1 MVFMH
6 LHLVYLH
13 KIIFIQEGIIMPL
26 PLSGNQSLER
36 IVKVED
42 LYKEVVENYHD
53 EDFFDV
59 MFFGR
64 LDFSAEKA
72 KLACERASL
81 GDSLKATIK
90 RLIPT
95 RPNLSV
101 SNDEIDKA
109 IVEDMANEKG
119 NIHTLSVYSNP
130 GTADLY
136 KTIAYA
142 YDKEIVLSK
151 TPIYRWF
158 KEMIFTSGHQSV
170 RLDSRIKQIKSISAL
185 RKESSPLDKAV
196 LSFRIRWKT
205 GGFQEINV
213 TVTAVKTD
221 RTLLTP
227 DQRNFFRALN
237 LGVEAIDTGMHKGKE
252 GKVYAEVSEN
262 TDATEKDTVIRIV
275 NKTAQQVREELK
287 ETYGP
292 DSSKEILVAN
302 AANAYSTGGDTFG
315 GGGGQEES
323 LILDD
328 PRLYA
333 KLSTTLEDYYEDITE
348 IRDKIEKYK
357 ENAANALAQIEICK
371 DVENRKISNDLYIAI
386 SKKLNERTAPLKKDG
401 DRAEFISDLL
411 GDSSFKLKN
420 KLIKEIGRRRAHIN
434 LSSPQVEKLAMDML
448 HRKSKGKVVIVPQPA
463 VDFRGSDGT
472 TITVPELKSGYAVFN
487 APDLRAI
494 REYIASKVYEK
505 ISKMIADRKIESEKE
520 IEDLINENAAE
531 IKKGVQKKID
541 ERVFNSIVYQTAT
554 VCKSAKGKYN
564 YLILA
569 AVGAGIFACPPETVA
584 RAFKHVLVDKKYKNS
599 FKEIVFAILD
609 KRGTIINAFERVFG
623 VTAS

>member
-1 MVFMH
+1 
-6 LHLVYLH
+6 
-13 KIIFIQEGIIMPL
+13 
-26 PLSGNQSLER
+26 
-36 IVKVED
+36 
-42 LYKEVVENYHD
+42 
-53 EDFFDV
+53 
-59 MFFGR
+59 
-64 LDFSAEKA
+64 
-72 KLACERASL
+72 
-81 GDSLKATIK
+81 
-90 RLIPT
+90 
-95 RPNLSV
+95 
-101 SNDEIDKA
+101 
-109 IVEDMANEKG
+109 MANEKG

-151 TPIYRWF
+151 TPIDRWPS
-158 KEMIFTSGHQSV
+158 EMILTSPQQQE
-170 RLDSRIKQIKSISAL
+170 RLKSRNSQIKTISAL
-185 RKESSPLDKAV
+185 REKLEGVGETV
-196 LSFRIRWKT
+196 LSFRIRWKI
-205 GGFQEINV
+205 GGFQEINITVKPIV
-213 TVTAVKTD
+213 TNKAI
-221 RTLLTP
+221 
-227 DQRNFFRALN
+227 LN
-237 LGVEAIDTGMHKGKE
+237 PTQIKYLDDLGRGVEVVETEMYNKSKSQGN
-252 GKVYAEVSEN
+252 KVYADVPDN
-262 TDATEKDTVIRIV
+262 TDETEADTIIEIV
-275 NKTAQQVREELK
+275 DNTAQNVR
-287 ETYGP
+287 
-292 DSSKEILVAN
+292 KEILKEFGPGSNRRLLVAD
-302 AANAYSTGGDTFG
+302 AANAYNVGGDPLG
-315 GGGGQEES
+315 GGTGQEES
-323 LILDD
+323 LIQSD
-328 PRLYA
+328 PILYA
-333 KLSTTLEDYYEDITE
+333 KLSTALEDYYEDTTE

-357 ENAANALAQIEICK
+357 ERAADALAQIEICK
-371 DVENRKISNDLYIAI
+371 DVEKGNLSDELYTAI
-386 SKKLNERTAPLKKDG
+386 SEKIGERTAPLKKDG

-411 GDSSFKLKN
+411 NNSSFKLKN
-420 KLIKEIGRRRAHIN
+420 KLIREINKKRARIN

-448 HRKSKGKVVIVPQPA
+448 HRKSKNKIVMVPPT
-463 VDFRGSDGT
+463 VDFGT
-472 TITVPELKSGYAVFN
+472 SGRTSEVPELESGYAIFN